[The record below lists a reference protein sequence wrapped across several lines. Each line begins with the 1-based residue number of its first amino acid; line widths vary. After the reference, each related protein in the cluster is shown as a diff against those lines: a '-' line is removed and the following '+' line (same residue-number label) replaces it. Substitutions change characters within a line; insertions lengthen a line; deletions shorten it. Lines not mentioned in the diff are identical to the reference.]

1 MYSIAFCTLLLSAQ
15 RMVLANIVCPSK
27 KQTHGNN
34 IMG

>member
-1 MYSIAFCTLLLSAQ
+1 
-15 RMVLANIVCPSK
+15 MVGANIVRPSK